1 MAELTKEPENDG
13 SKQRTS
19 WCRNAFALTAV
30 QRQNYILLA
39 VNAELKFVQEAAQ
52 DDQPGKLEAVNG
64 LQRTIKSIKENIQR
78 LEQEQKKVVTYDIPG
93 LLESN

>member
-1 MAELTKEPENDG
+1 M
-13 SKQRTS
+13 
-19 WCRNAFALTAV
+19 
-30 QRQNYILLA
+30 
-39 VNAELKFVQEAAQ
+39 NAELKFVQEAAQ

-93 LLESN
+93 LLESNWGKIFRIQGLKGLDS